1 MSVLTSL
8 EAFCREQWTSRL
20 AHPTVVWLPSGA
32 AVDFVKEH
40 TYTLWLDGGSSTI
53 GTFINPLNGIGV
65 SVRNTPWLPPEV
77 GRARIQRPKTL
88 AGKLGTP
95 LNPLSPRANTRMWTQ
110 EVLWMVEA

>member
-1 MSVLTSL
+1 MDEQAGPPNSGLA
-8 EAFCREQWTSRL
+8 AFGRGGRFRQGAHLHPL
-20 AHPTVVWLPSGA
+20 AGRR
-32 AVDFVKEH
+32 
-40 TYTLWLDGGSSTI
+40 TI